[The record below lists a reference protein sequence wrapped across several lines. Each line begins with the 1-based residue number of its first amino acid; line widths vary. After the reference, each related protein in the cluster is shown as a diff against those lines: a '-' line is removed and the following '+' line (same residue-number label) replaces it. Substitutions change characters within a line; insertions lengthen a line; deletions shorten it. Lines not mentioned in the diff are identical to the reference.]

1 MATQAE
7 RLEALE
13 TEIGGIKAMLEKVMP
28 YLEGAAN
35 GEPVKVTVEGMEL
48 LIGRVDD
55 LEKLLKDGE
64 TLDELRDLVA
74 KAAPLSDFETL
85 TEKVDQLA
93 KDADAREDFSLMG
106 EDGEPITAELAEGP
120 DLRGDLLKAF
130 RQIEIIAGHINVKLP
145 A

>member
-7 RLEALE
+7 RLDALEKDNGILSAALEAL
-13 TEIGGIKAMLEKVMP
+13 TS
-28 YLEGAAN
+28 
-35 GEPVKVTVEGMEL
+35 TVSGLAERLADVER
-48 LIGRVDD
+48 I
-55 LEKLLKDGE
+55 LKDGE
-64 TLDELRDLVA
+64 TLEELRELVA
-74 KAAPLSDFETL
+74 KAAPLSDFEAL

-106 EDGEPITAELAEGP
+106 EDGQPITAELVEGP

-130 RQIEIIAGHINVKLP
+130 RQIETIAGHINVKLP

>member
-13 TEIGGIKAMLEKVMP
+13 KE
-28 YLEGAAN
+28 N
-35 GEPVKVTVEGMEL
+35 GELKASAATIM
-48 LIGRVDD
+48 
-55 LEKLLKDGE
+55 EKLADVESILKDGE
-64 TLDELRDLVA
+64 TLEELRELVG

-106 EDGEPITAELAEGP
+106 EDGEPITAELVEGR

-130 RQIEIIAGHINVKLP
+130 RQIETIAGHINVKLP

>member
-35 GEPVKVTVEGMEL
+35 GEPVKVTVEGMDL
-48 LIGRVDD
+48 LISRVDD

-64 TLDELRDLVA
+64 TMDELRSLVA

-85 TEKVDQLA
+85 TERVDKLEV
-93 KDADAREDFSLMG
+93 DEMPGSG
-106 EDGEPITAELAEGP
+106 ELIAAELVEGYDP
-120 DLRGDLLKAF
+120 RGEVLKAF
-130 RQIEIIAGHINVKLP
+130 RQIEAIANHINVKLP

>member
-7 RLEALE
+7 RLDALE
-13 TEIGGIKAMLEKVMP
+13 KENEERKLAIGMIVD
-28 YLEGAAN
+28 
-35 GEPVKVTVEGMEL
+35 EL
-48 LIGRVDD
+48 AKWVQRLADV
-55 LEKLLKDGE
+55 EKLLKDGE

-106 EDGEPITAELAEGP
+106 EDGQPITAELVEGP

-130 RQIEIIAGHINVKLP
+130 RQIETIAGHINVKLP

>member
-1 MATQAE
+1 MATQAD

-13 TEIGGIKAMLEKVMP
+13 KE
-28 YLEGAAN
+28 N
-35 GEPVKVTVEGMEL
+35 GELKASVATLM
-48 LIGRVDD
+48 
-55 LEKLLKDGE
+55 EKLSDVERILKDGE
-64 TLDELRDLVA
+64 TLEELRDLVA

-106 EDGEPITAELAEGP
+106 EDGEPITAELVEGP

-130 RQIEIIAGHINVKLP
+130 RQIETIAGHINVKLP

>member
-64 TLDELRDLVA
+64 TLDELRELVA
-74 KAAPLSDFETL
+74 KAAPLSDFEAVS
-85 TEKVDQLA
+85 EKLDQFA
-93 KDADAREDFSLMG
+93 KDWDNRHDALKG
-106 EDGEPITAELAEGP
+106 EDGELITGELAEGY
-120 DLRGDLLKAF
+120 DARADLLKAF
-130 RQIEIIAGHINVKLP
+130 RQIEAISNHINVKLP

>member
-13 TEIGGIKAMLEKVMP
+13 KDNGILSAALEA
-28 YLEGAAN
+28 LTS
-35 GEPVKVTVEGMEL
+35 TVSGLAERLADVER
-48 LIGRVDD
+48 I
-55 LEKLLKDGE
+55 LKDGE
-64 TLDELRDLVA
+64 TLDQLRELVA

-106 EDGEPITAELAEGP
+106 EDGEPITAELVEGP

-130 RQIEIIAGHINVKLP
+130 RQIETIAGHINVKLP

>member
-1 MATQAE
+1 MATQGE
-7 RLEALE
+7 RLDALE
-13 TEIGGIKAMLEKVMP
+13 KE
-28 YLEGAAN
+28 N
-35 GEPVKVTVEGMEL
+35 GELKATVAALAEKL
-48 LIGRVDD
+48 SDV
-55 LEKLLKDGE
+55 EKLLKDGE

-106 EDGEPITAELAEGP
+106 EDGEPITAKLVEGP
-120 DLRGDLLKAF
+120 DLRGDLLKVF
-130 RQIEIIAGHINVKLP
+130 RQIETIAGHINVKLP

>member
-13 TEIGGIKAMLEKVMP
+13 KDNGILS
-28 YLEGAAN
+28 AAV
-35 GEPVKVTVEGMEL
+35 EALTSTVSGLAERLSDVE
-48 LIGRVDD
+48 RV
-55 LEKLLKDGE
+55 LKDGE
-64 TLDELRDLVA
+64 TLEELRELVA

-85 TEKVDQLA
+85 TEKVVQLA
-93 KDADAREDFSLMG
+93 KDADARDDFSLMG
-106 EDGEPITAELAEGP
+106 EDGQPITAELVEGP

-130 RQIEIIAGHINVKLP
+130 RQIETIAGHINVKLP